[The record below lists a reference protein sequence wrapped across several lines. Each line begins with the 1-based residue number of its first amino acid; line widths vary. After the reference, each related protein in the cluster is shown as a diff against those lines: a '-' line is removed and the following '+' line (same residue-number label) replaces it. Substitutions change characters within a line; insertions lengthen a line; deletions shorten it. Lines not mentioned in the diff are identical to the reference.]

1 MNYIGIRV
9 STSEVY
15 YSIIK
20 KNNKGFDVI
29 SISSIKVPKALEIPQ
44 KLSYVRNTL
53 ITIIEQYSIAYA
65 SMRVIEGAAMSNINS
80 TSLFRVNLEGVIQ
93 EVFAG
98 STIEEYDLACNSS
111 VSSILKTSSKK
122 ILDIFNEINLNE
134 KYKTDRKCVLN
145 DGHKEALVVAIAMQK
160 KKGE

>member
-93 EVFAG
+93 EV
-98 STIEEYDLACNSS
+98 
-111 VSSILKTSSKK
+111 
-122 ILDIFNEINLNE
+122 
-134 KYKTDRKCVLN
+134 
-145 DGHKEALVVAIAMQK
+145 Q
-160 KKGE
+160 